1 MTTYPKVDTLFDRD
15 ERFQVDTTRFR
26 RPVFATIDRWLVTEK
41 VDGTN
46 MRLIFEIDENPGG
59 DGTEPPALST
69 SIRGKTDSASIPP
82 LLLGHCRGVVDG
94 ILTSVGG
101 LMLDHGLSEYV
112 LYGEGYGAKIQGG
125 GRYRPDQ
132 GFVLFDVGVG
142 GGRFLSDEKVT
153 AAAMELGLPR
163 VPLLNGGE
171 TMSTDEVVKLVQVGF
186 ASSATNEDLRD
197 PDFAAEGVVARTVE
211 PLYDNRG
218 ERVMWKLKA
227 KDFRAG
233 RR

>member
-1 MTTYPKVDTLFDRD
+1 MTTYSKIDTLFDRD
-15 ERFQVDTTRFR
+15 DSFRVDVTRLR
-26 RPVFATIDRWLVTEK
+26 RPVFGTIDRWLVTEK

-46 MRLIFEIDENPGG
+46 MRLIFQMDENPGG
-59 DGTEPPALST
+59 DGTEPPVLST
-69 SIRGKTDSASIPP
+69 AVRGKTDNASVPP
-82 LLLGHCRGVVDG
+82 QLLAHCQALVDR
-94 ILTSVGG
+94 LRSTVGG
-101 LMLDHGLSEYV
+101 LMLDRGLTEYV

-142 GGRFLSDEKVT
+142 GGRFLADEVVT
-153 AAAMELGLPR
+153 ATAEQLMLPR

-171 TMSTDEVVKLVQVGF
+171 PMATDEVVKLVQGGF
-186 ASSATNEDLRD
+186 ASDAATTFD
-197 PDFAAEGVVARTVE
+197 PEFMAEGVVARTVE

-218 ERVMWKLKA
+218 ERLVWKLKA
-227 KDFRAG
+227 KDFRGG